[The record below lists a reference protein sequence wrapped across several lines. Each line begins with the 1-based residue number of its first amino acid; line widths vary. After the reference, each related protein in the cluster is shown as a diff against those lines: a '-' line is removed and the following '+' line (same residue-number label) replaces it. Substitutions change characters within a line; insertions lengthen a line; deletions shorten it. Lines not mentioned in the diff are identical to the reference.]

1 MRRLTMRRGAWV
13 GRFGVAAGL
22 AAVLA
27 VGVPASRGAEVSTEL
42 PGAILVFPKV
52 TSGADRDTIVQI
64 SNATGTRVRAR
75 CFYVDGR
82 ESPDTGEPLW
92 TATDFEIQLTMQQPA
107 VWVAGDGLPATPPD
121 GRDRDLYPGA
131 VPPVADGFLGELR
144 CVVVDDSESPVSKNA
159 LTGDATIVEKTP
171 QTTQKY
177 QALAIPGLAG
187 NDGDNTLLLNDV
199 EYGSCPR
206 VLLLNT
212 FFTGALDPI
221 LNVPVYTRLTVVP
234 CSMNL
239 EDSIPGTATLQFE
252 VFNEFEQPASFSVPV
267 TCFGDLDLRDI
278 PVFSLAL
285 QGTLV
290 GHARIRPV
298 VDRDVDQ
305 GRGVVAIVEETR
317 GGTTAV
323 TAANLHFIGGQL
335 QADVMILPGTF

>member
-1 MRRLTMRRGAWV
+1 MPNNQMRSCGVVAWV
-13 GRFGVAAGL
+13 G

-27 VGVPASRGAEVSTEL
+27 VALPLKPGLSRAAEVSTDV

-52 TSGADRDTIVQI
+52 VSAPDRDTIIQI

-75 CFYVDGR
+75 CFYVDGQPGGV
-82 ESPDTGEPLW
+82 SGGPVWLS
-92 TATDFEIQLTMQQPA
+92 TDFEIQLTMQQPA
-107 VWVAGDGLPATPPD
+107 VWVAGDGLPAAPPD
-121 GRDRDLYPGA
+121 GREMDLYPGA
-131 VPPVADGFLGELR
+131 VPPVSEGFVGELR
-144 CVVVDDSESPVSKNA
+144 CVVVDDSESPISRNA
-159 LTGDATIVEKTP
+159 LTGDATIVDRTAR
-171 QTTQKY
+171 TTRKY
-177 QALAIPGLAG
+177 QAIGIPGLAG
-187 NDGDNTLLLNDV
+187 NDGNNTLLLNDV
-199 EYGSCPR
+199 EYGMCPR

-212 FFTGALDPI
+212 FFSGALDPV

-267 TCFGDLDLRDI
+267 TCFADLDLRNI

-298 VDRDVDQ
+298 VDGEVDQ
-305 GRGVVAIVEETR
+305 GHGVLAIGEEIR
-317 GGTTAV
+317 EGTAAV

-335 QADVMILPGTF
+335 QADVIILPGTF